1 VRRNRW
7 WCGLLCLLTAATAD
21 AKAKKPRVVLIDI
34 PADATFS
41 PNVTKTLND
50 FLAGALADQGLD
62 VVTSQDITAV
72 LGLEKQKELLGCSDG
87 ACLAEL
93 GGALGADYVVR
104 GNMAVLETETAVAL
118 TLVDARGRPVQMKRK
133 KVSGKSS
140 AVLLAALED
149 LVPPLVAP
157 ILPTHPPEASVPGTA
172 APAASTTL
180 ASAPT
185 AAPAPAGGLTTSA
198 AHADSGPPTG
208 AYVALGLGAA
218 GLVGAGICSG
228 LSYSSY
234 QQFNDQAAHGASAA
248 SLSGTHSTS
257 NTEAAAA
264 WALLGAG
271 VVGVAVGGYLWLTGS

>member
-1 VRRNRW
+1 VLRKGW
-7 WCGLLCLLTAATAD
+7 WCGLLCLLTAATAE
-21 AKAKKPRVVLIDI
+21 AKAKKPRVVLLDI
-34 PADATFS
+34 PADAAFP

-87 ACLAEL
+87 SCLAEL

-104 GNMAVLETETAVAL
+104 GNMAVLDTETAVAL
-118 TLVDARGRPVQMKRK
+118 TLLDARGRAVQMKRK

-157 ILPTHPPEASVPGTA
+157 IQPAHPPEPSVAGTA
-172 APAASTTL
+172 PPAPSTIITPAPAV
-180 ASAPT
+180 
-185 AAPAPAGGLTTSA
+185 APAPAGGLTASSA
-198 AHADSGPPTG
+198 QAGSGPPTG
-208 AYVALGLGAA
+208 ALIALGAGAA

-228 LSYSSY
+228 LSYASY
-234 QQFNDQAAHGASAA
+234 QQFRDQASRGASAA
-248 SLSGTHSTS
+248 TLSGTHSTS
-257 NTEAAAA
+257 NAEAAAA
-264 WALLGAG
+264 WGLLGAG
-271 VVGVAVGGYLWLTGS
+271 VVGVAVGGYLWLSGS